1 MFWISFHALRT
12 VQVEMEA
19 GSLNISGHLVAPF
32 GRHSDAYEIVR
43 SRPFMSC
50 IAHDD
55 DDNDDMILFK
65 NII

>member
-1 MFWISFHALRT
+1 
-12 VQVEMEA
+12 MEA

-55 DDNDDMILFK
+55 DDNDDMMLFK